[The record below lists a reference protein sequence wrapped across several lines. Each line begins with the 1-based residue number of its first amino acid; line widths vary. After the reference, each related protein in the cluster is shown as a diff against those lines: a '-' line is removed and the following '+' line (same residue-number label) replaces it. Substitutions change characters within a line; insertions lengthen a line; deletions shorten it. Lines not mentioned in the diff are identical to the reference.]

1 MVSVRISVKPE
12 ILRWARS
19 HSGTALP
26 NEWQERI
33 NDWIDQK
40 KEPTIK
46 QLQALSQKTQIPFGY
61 FFLEDMPDEEIPLLK
76 FRTIDNNEIDHP
88 SRNLIDTINEMETK
102 RAWLS
107 DYRKSQGF
115 GKNSFVNAQDGM
127 KNSHSLADVAQA
139 ILAELDLEMGWNYQ
153 KHSSD
158 RFNTLRVHLDNV
170 GVTVMTS
177 GFVKNSTRRTLDQ
190 NEFRAFAL
198 IDEYAPLI
206 FVNSND
212 SFRAMLF
219 SLVHEMVHVWYGTPE
234 LFNAT
239 FQASDRFRDDVT
251 EQKINR
257 VTEEI
262 LFPKTIFLQAW
273 EKINLQDQIQ
283 KVLEIAKEF
292 GTSPLSAGIRAV
304 RLTLIPQDIVDDL
317 KDYLQHQY
325 EQKKMREKQRDGGPN
340 YYVVKAS
347 QIDKTFARTVD
358 QSARSGEITYTEA
371 FDLLNVKNNSGFDK
385 LMAEVNGGER

>member
-33 NDWIDQK
+33 NDWIDKK

-115 GKNSFVNAQDGM
+115 GKNSFVNAQADM
-127 KNSHSLADVAQA
+127 KNPRSLADVAQA
-139 ILAELDLEMGWNYQ
+139 ILAELDLATGWNYQ
-153 KHSSD
+153 KHSSN
-158 RFNTLRVHLDNV
+158 RFDTLRAHLDNV

-177 GFVKNSTRRTLDQ
+177 GFVKNSSHRTFDQ

-262 LFPKTIFLQAW
+262 LSLLELRKANFHESIQNIFV
-273 EKINLQDQIQ
+273 I
-283 KVLEIAKEF
+283 
-292 GTSPLSAGIRAV
+292 G
-304 RLTLIPQDIVDDL
+304 
-317 KDYLQHQY
+317 
-325 EQKKMREKQRDGGPN
+325 
-340 YYVVKAS
+340 
-347 QIDKTFARTVD
+347 KTFIQTVD

-371 FDLLNVKNNSGFDK
+371 FDLLDVKGNSGFDN
-385 LMAEVNGGER
+385 LIAEVNRNSY